1 MLTTTQLHWLAGILE
16 GEGSFQLA
24 RTARKRGKI
33 LIPRIELGMTDK
45 DIVQQ
50 AAAFMRIKV
59 FRVGREST
67 KRKPYFRFLVWG
79 HYAAGWMMTL
89 YLLMGTRRRTK
100 IREILS
106 HWKPAP
112 SPPNRV
118 WGNNARYVVVQTQH
132 SKQPTFI
139 R

>member
-50 AAAFMRIKV
+50 AAALMRVKV
-59 FRVGREST
+59 HRVERNPP
-67 KRKPYFRFLVWG
+67 RKSYFRFLMWG
-79 HYAAGWMMTL
+79 HHAAGWMMTL
-89 YLLMGTRRRTK
+89 YLLMGTRRRAK
-100 IREILS
+100 IREVLS
-106 HWKPAP
+106 HWRQEPGQ
-112 SPPNRV
+112 PNKV
-118 WGNNARYVVVQTQH
+118 WANHARCAAVQIEH
-132 SKQPTFI
+132 SKQPTYI